1 MALVVR
7 GAGGG
12 DAGLSS
18 AEVSLV
24 TGDRGGG
31 GGLVSEA
38 EEDAGLRI
46 EAGGETDLTGWN
58 QAGGD
63 WCLVCW
69 GWSEHWRVS
78 LRPSLASTL
87 AWG

>member
-1 MALVVR
+1 MIVGGGGGVALVVR
-7 GAGGG
+7 GTGGG
-12 DAGLSS
+12 DTGLPS

-46 EAGGETDLTGWN
+46 EAGGDTDLTG
-58 QAGGD
+58 
-63 WCLVCW
+63 
-69 GWSEHWRVS
+69 
-78 LRPSLASTL
+78 
-87 AWG
+87 

>member
-7 GAGGG
+7 GTGGG
-12 DAGLSS
+12 DAGLPS

-24 TGDRGGG
+24 TGDLGGG

-46 EAGGETDLTGWN
+46 EAGGETDLTG
-58 QAGGD
+58 
-63 WCLVCW
+63 
-69 GWSEHWRVS
+69 
-78 LRPSLASTL
+78 
-87 AWG
+87 